1 VEIGL
6 GVAPGYHGH
15 ALTRRGHLSRDLARK
30 ALRGFVT
37 YSIAA
42 RIKPNGVYRQPVPD
56 RSAPPPAIPLI
67 TERSVRDYFSKG
79 F

>member
-1 VEIGL
+1 LVEIGF

-15 ALTRRGHLSRDLARK
+15 ALTRRGHLSRHLARK

-37 YSIAA
+37 NSIAA
-42 RIKPNGVYRQPVPD
+42 RIKPNGAYRQAMPD
-56 RSAPPPAIPLI
+56 RSAPPAIPLI